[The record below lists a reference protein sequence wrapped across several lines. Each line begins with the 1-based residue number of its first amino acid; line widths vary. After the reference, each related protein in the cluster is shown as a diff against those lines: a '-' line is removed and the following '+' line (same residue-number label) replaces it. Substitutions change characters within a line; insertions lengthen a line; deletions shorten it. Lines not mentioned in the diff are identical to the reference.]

1 MDISSNQQP
10 TSDKKAWFAVLSL
23 TFAAFVFNTTEFVPV
38 GILPDI
44 ADTFSMDVAHTGL
57 LITGY
62 AWCVTILSLP
72 LTVWTAKIER
82 KKLLVGVFL
91 LFILSHILSGLAWNF
106 GVLMF
111 SRVMIAVAHSIFWAI
126 TAPLAVRL
134 APHGK
139 KAKAL
144 SLLVAGTT
152 LATVFG
158 VPIGT
163 IVGQHVGWR
172 VTFMC
177 IAVIAALVLCLLV
190 HLLPKLPSS
199 HAGSFS
205 ALPSLLKRPALIQ
218 AYILI
223 AITVTAHFTAYTYV
237 TPFMTQVG
245 GFTED
250 FVVVLLLVLGA
261 AGILGSFLFAKFQDK
276 YPKELVA
283 GAIGGIL
290 ISLLLLQVASLNQNT
305 AIALCLLWGASIIMT
320 GLIIQSKV
328 LEVASD
334 ASDVANSM
342 FSGIYNIGIGGGALI
357 GSKVLLYIG
366 TGAVG
371 YVGACFAAI
380 SLALFL
386 FVSVKY
392 WDVKKQVNY
401 DA

>member
-1 MDISSNQQP
+1 MEQQSA
-10 TSDKKAWFAVLSL
+10 SDKKAWLAVLSL

-44 ADTFSMDVAHTGL
+44 AQSFSMDVAHTGL

-62 AWCVTILSLP
+62 AWCVTLMSLP

-82 KKLLVGVFL
+82 KKLLIVIFL
-91 LFILSHILSGLAWNF
+91 IFIVSHILSGLAWNF
-106 GVLMF
+106 TVLMI
-111 SRVMIAVAHSIFWAI
+111 SRIGIAFAHSIFWAI

-134 APHGK
+134 APIGK

-144 SLLVAGTT
+144 SLLVTGTT

-177 IAVIAALVLCLLV
+177 IAVVAALVLSLLV

-205 ALPSLLKRPALIQ
+205 ALPSLMKRPALIH
-218 AYILI
+218 AYFLI
-223 AITVTAHFTAYTYV
+223 AITVIAHFTAYTYI

-245 GFTED
+245 GFDENQ
-250 FVVVLLLVLGA
+250 VVMFLLILGA
-261 AGILGSFLFAKFQDK
+261 AGIFGSVLFAKCLDK
-276 YPKELVA
+276 YPKALVVGPIA
-283 GAIGGIL
+283 AMMIC
-290 ISLLLLQVASLNQNT
+290 LLLLQVAALNEYT
-305 AIALCLLWGASIIMT
+305 AIAVCIVWGATIIMV
-320 GLIIQSKV
+320 GLILQNKV

-334 ASDVANSM
+334 ASDVANAM
-342 FSGIYNIGIGGGALI
+342 YSGIYNIGIGGGALI
-357 GSKVLLYIG
+357 GSKVLLHAG
-366 TGAVG
+366 TEYVG
-371 YVGACFAAI
+371 YVGACFAAV
-380 SLALFL
+380 SLALFC
-386 FVSVKY
+386 FFSVKY
-392 WDVKKQVNY
+392 WQVKHN
-401 DA
+401 